1 MVPRSSAGPVTEW
14 LIGWI
19 SDFAAGTAVGIAL
32 LASPLVWLTHTIEQW
47 ITAAGITRD

>member
-1 MVPRSSAGPVTEW
+1 MMPRSSAGPVTER

-32 LASPLVWLTHTIEQW
+32 LASPLVWLTHTIEQLF
-47 ITAAGITRD
+47 IDH